1 MLHRFGQTWTPC
13 HRPETITGRPAAI
26 GITVQRG
33 SGLQCGM
40 TRLTLLPHPSTAR
53 RSVDELTVTLA
64 LSEGGLLTLSY
75 RLEGCDKLLI
85 PATRSHAGRR
95 DGLWQH
101 TCLEAFIGTSDQTA
115 YWELNIS
122 PTGDWALYHFT
133 DYRDNMTAP
142 DRPAPLLMVEQDD
155 RNCLTLKAHIRLAS
169 LGYAPDASL
178 QLGLS
183 AVLEADDGA
192 LTYWALRHTGEGPD
206 FHHPASRVVTLPL
219 PPA

>member
-1 MLHRFGQTWTPC
+1 
-13 HRPETITGRPAAI
+13 
-26 GITVQRG
+26 
-33 SGLQCGM
+33 M
-40 TRLTLLPHPSTAR
+40 TRLTLSPHPSTAR
-53 RSVDELTVTLA
+53 RSVDDLTVTLA
-64 LSEGGLLTLSY
+64 LSAGRLLTLSY
-75 RLEGCDKLLI
+75 RLEGCGKVLF
-85 PATRSHAGRR
+85 PAARSPAGRR

-115 YWELNIS
+115 YWEFNLS

-133 DYRDNMTAP
+133 DYRENMTAP
-142 DRPAPLLMVEQDD
+142 DRPAPLLMVERDD
-155 RNCLTLKAHIRLAS
+155 SNCLTLQARISLES
-169 LGYAPDASL
+169 LGYAPTARL

-192 LTYWALRHTGEGPD
+192 LTYWALRHAGECPD